1 MTRRSFPGTTLKASL
16 LVALAPKMVLAEED
30 PQKTL
35 MEMVKDGR
43 LFPPRLVEAVRDKR
57 YPTVPENRG
66 LTAQIGGGSGQE

>member
-1 MTRRSFPGTTLKASL
+1 MTRRTFMGAALKASA
-16 LVALAPKMVLAEED
+16 LVMIAPKVLLAEED